1 MATKSKVNHNNKRKE
16 MSARNLKLRIELR
29 TASKNMKLSD
39 EEREAARKKLQ
50 KLPRNSSPTR
60 VRNRCGITGRPR
72 AYMRKFGLCRIK
84 FRELALT
91 GQIPG
96 VTKSSW

>member
-1 MATKSKVNHNNKRKE
+1 MATLAKINHNKKRADMVAKYR
-16 MSARNLKLRIELR
+16 SVRAQLRAK
-29 TASKNMKLSD
+29 TKDMNLSD
-39 EEREAARKKLQ
+39 EERAEARKKLQ
-50 KLPRNSSPTR
+50 KLPRNSAEVR
-60 VRNRCGITGRPR
+60 VRNRCELTGRPR
-72 AYMRKFGLCRIK
+72 GYLRKFQLCRIK

>member
-16 MSARNLKLRIELR
+16 MVERYLKLRNELR
-29 TASKNMKLSD
+29 VASKNMKLSD

-50 KLPRNSSPTR
+50 KLPRNSSATR
-60 VRNRCGITGRPR
+60 VRNRCAITGRPR
-72 AYMRKFGLCRIK
+72 AYLRKFGLCRIK

>member
-1 MATKSKVNHNNKRKE
+1 MATLSKINTNDRRKKMIERNKKVRG
-16 MSARNLKLRIELR
+16 ELR
-29 TASKNMKLSD
+29 AIMQSQKASD
-39 EEREAARKKLQ
+39 EDKKTAQEKLQ
-50 KLPRNSSPTR
+50 KLPRNSCPTR
-60 VRNRCGITGRPR
+60 FRNRCFITGRPR
-72 AYMRKFGLCRIK
+72 AYLRKFGLCRIK

>member
-1 MATKSKVNHNNKRKE
+1 MATLSKMNTNDRRKKLIERNK
-16 MSARNLKLRIELR
+16 KLRAELR
-29 TASKNMKLSD
+29 AVMQSQKASD
-39 EEREAARKKLQ
+39 EEKAAAQVKLQ
-50 KLPRNSSPTR
+50 KLPRNSCPTR
-60 VRNRCGITGRPR
+60 FRNRCSITGRPR
-72 AYMRKFGLCRIK
+72 AYLRKFGLCRIK